1 MGELGDVGLVRATVV
16 RLRGQK
22 QGRREMGP
30 AVLVVKVGSICSAGG
45 QVKQGVLEGE
55 RVSQGGGLLLLL
67 LGQRVGGGAHLAQ
80 LAQPEAP

>member
-1 MGELGDVGLVRATVV
+1 MGELGDVGLVRATGV
-16 RLRGQK
+16 RLRGQE

-67 LGQRVGGGAHLAQ
+67 QRVGGGAHLAQ